1 MRSLEYLV
9 VSEYKEVLKTVK
21 DGAYWKEQTKLENFE
36 QENNDNHIHNI
47 IISYNVT

>member
-21 DGAYWKEQTKLENFE
+21 DGAYWKELPTVENFE
-36 QENNDNHIHNI
+36 QQNNSIHNI
-47 IISYNVT
+47 VISYNVTL